1 MEPDEKRKKF
11 LRWLCFLDQKERE
24 KFEYVFGQERE
35 IQVGDL
41 TEDLR
46 NDNIET

>member
-11 LRWLCFLDQKERE
+11 LRWLCFLDQKKRKE
-24 KFEYVFGQERE
+24 FEYVFGQERE

-41 TEDLR
+41 TKEL
-46 NDNIET
+46 NNGNVG